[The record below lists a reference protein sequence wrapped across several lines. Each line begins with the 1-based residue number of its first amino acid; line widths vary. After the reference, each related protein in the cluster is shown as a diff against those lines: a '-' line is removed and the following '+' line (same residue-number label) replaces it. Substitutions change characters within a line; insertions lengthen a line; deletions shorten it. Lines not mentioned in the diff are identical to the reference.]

1 MANLFVDLEEDST
14 AKWLNLAANTGGLMP
29 YLGSSFAQPG
39 LQTNQQSASN
49 DNKGNTGNTYS
60 PPISVTCYECNNSGV
75 LVPSSYL
82 GSTCPP
88 GTSPNPNYNCDDTKF
103 GTLDT
108 GNMVS
113 CTKCDGGSPIMN
125 MFSNQCPEGWLPEFA
140 DADGKIPIDPCTEI
154 DCWDCETGSKQRVP
168 NGVACSSDT
177 ALRVPVINNSSSNP
191 CVNIGPERDC
201 WDCETGSK
209 QRVPN
214 GVACSSDTALRV
226 PVINNSSSNPCV
238 NIGPERDCWNCT
250 TGAVTRIVDG
260 EPCPG
265 DDSDAKYLVD
275 LKANGS
281 SDNPCKEYSNFC
293 YRCTDGVV
301 ESQIY
306 QSDIEAECP
315 DGWTQDRKPCREEE
329 MEDTE
334 VEITESDTPS
344 TTQAGFLGKNTKY
357 LTFGIIVLGAIMLM
371 KKK

>member
-201 WDCETGSK
+201 W
-209 QRVPN
+209 
-214 GVACSSDTALRV
+214 
-226 PVINNSSSNPCV
+226 
-238 NIGPERDCWNCT
+238 NCT

-315 DGWTQDRKPCREEE
+315 DGWTQDRKPCR
-329 MEDTE
+329 
-334 VEITESDTPS
+334 S
-344 TTQAGFLGKNTKY
+344 
-357 LTFGIIVLGAIMLM
+357 
-371 KKK
+371 